1 MNNDLITANE
11 IKKLSDKLDKLI
23 EAIKDERMR

>member
-23 EAIKDERMR
+23 EVIKDERMR

>member
-1 MNNDLITANE
+1 MNNDIITANE

>member
-1 MNNDLITANE
+1 MNNDLVTANE